1 MSDSVNYQSEILPT
15 AMHDMTSIISMYL
28 MAGSRNGAIRMKNA
42 FDKGI
47 SQLESFPYSGIQV
60 PDEKLAKFGFRM
72 LIIEKYLV
80 FHKVFDDE
88 KKIVIYHVL
97 NGTTDYPTLMKRIH
111 QL

>member
-1 MSDSVNYQSEILPT
+1 MSDAVNYRSEILVT
-15 AMHDMTSIISMYL
+15 AMQDMTSIVSMYL
-28 MAGSRNGAIRMKNA
+28 MLGSKSGAIRIKNA

-47 SQLESFPYSGIQV
+47 SQLESFPYSGVQV

-80 FHKVFDDE
+80 FHKVFDE
-88 KKIVIYHVL
+88 ERKIVIYHVL

-111 QL
+111 DL